1 MAKYT
6 AEMVGDDEKDQEIL
20 ECLKT
25 LLNIRART
33 QPADRDLGISWECL
47 DHPGETAESL
57 FLIELEEK
65 VERYEPRAEIQ
76 EVTFENLSDGRLK
89 PHIVFQRRYV

>member
-25 LLNIRART
+25 LLNIRAGT
-33 QPADRDLGISWECL
+33 QPADRDLGISWKCL
-47 DHPGETAESL
+47 DHPGETA
-57 FLIELEEK
+57 
-65 VERYEPRAEIQ
+65 
-76 EVTFENLSDGRLK
+76 
-89 PHIVFQRRYV
+89 